1 MKVLHNN
8 AYIVEDV
15 AICGTRGWLY
25 NSETEED
32 VKIVNRE
39 VGRLV
44 ASLDDAARQDAHAQP
59 IVFLHYPPVYGNMA
73 CAGIL
78 DVLETRHIKQCYFG
92 HIHGNQASKKAVRGN
107 YHGIKMHLISCDY
120 VNFMPI
126 LVK

>member
-1 MKVLHNN
+1 MLLFAEHEAGFTTLKQKKTL
-8 AYIVEDV
+8 
-15 AICGTRGWLY
+15 
-25 NSETEED
+25 
-32 VKIVNRE
+32 KIVNRE

-44 ASLDDAARQDAHAQP
+44 ASLNDAAKQDP
-59 IVFLHYPPVYGNMA
+59 MRSRLCFCIIRLYTEIWRVREFWIM
-73 CAGIL
+73 
-78 DVLETRHIKQCYFG
+78 ETRHVEQCYFG

>member
-1 MKVLHNN
+1 MLLFAEHEAGFTTLKQKNIDTGMGL
-8 AYIVEDV
+8 E
-15 AICGTRGWLY
+15 R
-25 NSETEED
+25 
-32 VKIVNRE
+32 
-39 VGRLV
+39 
-44 ASLDDAARQDAHAQP
+44 
-59 IVFLHYPPVYGNMA
+59 MA

-78 DVLETRHIKQCYFG
+78 DVLETRHVEQCYFG

>member
-1 MKVLHNN
+1 MN
-8 AYIVEDV
+8 
-15 AICGTRGWLY
+15 
-25 NSETEED
+25 
-32 VKIVNRE
+32 
-39 VGRLV
+39 
-44 ASLDDAARQDAHAQP
+44 DAAKQDANAQP

-78 DVLETRHIKQCYFG
+78 DVLETRHVEQCYFG